1 MLVKVTLNA
10 VESFSISLEMESSGF
25 QKRKKDNIFRTEI
38 SQRNSKRRETRQ
50 WIEKVNKQVGEK

>member
-25 QKRKKDNIFRTEI
+25 SEEEER
-38 SQRNSKRRETRQ
+38 
-50 WIEKVNKQVGEK
+50 

>member
-10 VESFSISLEMESSGF
+10 VESFSISLEMESFGF